1 MRSLVGLGLFF
12 SLCGCAAT
20 ASVSAGVSVSADAP
34 LAREPAGEPG
44 EAPEV
49 RAPAA
54 RTGNPWADCYRSFQP
69 TDDAAVDL
77 QHLTRICAGKLGLV
91 ALTPVHVGSQ
101 REQGRSERL
110 AVSMRRGRCYRAFAV
125 GQRGIVDLDLAIFD
139 PQGGLVAADLSR
151 DPWSVAPPRGPFCP
165 TRTGRYGLDI
175 AVTEGAG
182 EYLAQVWGTAE
193 EDEEED
199 DPSGPRE

>member
-1 MRSLVGLGLFF
+1 VRSLVGLGLFF
-12 SLCGCAAT
+12 FLCGCAAT

-54 RTGNPWADCYRSFQP
+54 RTGNAWADCYRAFQP
-69 TDDAAVDL
+69 TYDAAVDL

-91 ALTPVHVGSQ
+91 ALTPVHIGSQ
-101 REQGRSERL
+101 QEQGRSERL

-139 PQGGLVAADLSR
+139 PQGGLVAGDLSR

-165 TRTGRYGLDI
+165 TRTGRYALDI

-193 EDEEED
+193 DDEEED
-199 DPSGPRE
+199 DPSGPGE